1 MTYEQQLT
9 FQLRLRGQSENE
21 IAEVLREVRAHPLAG
36 EESMESVFGT
46 AVTYSESFEKKKR
59 RTLGSAIVT
68 IAVLVAVVCFIAYVV
83 VRLLGLGCLRR
94 NRHPHRLPHRP
105 PPPGLGTR
113 RHRSDVAT
121 ISIENAVVARKR
133 RVPSHYCTVDAAI
146 ETRGIT
152 G

>member
-9 FQLRLRGQSENE
+9 FQLRLRGQTENE

-68 IAVLVAVVCFIAYVV
+68 VAVLVAVACFITYVV
-83 VRLLGLGCLRR
+83 VGLLTRNSGGSDAGINEIIPSWVVSWGSVAFVGIATLTGFLIDFLRPVSVR
-94 NRHPHRLPHRP
+94 
-105 PPPGLGTR
+105 G
-113 RHRSDVAT
+113 AT
-121 ISIENAVVARKR
+121 D
-133 RVPSHYCTVDAAI
+133 PT
-146 ETRGIT
+146 
-152 G
+152 